1 MRLSFLNLAGVYY
14 IWGMEEKIVALILVQ
29 HVYHAIGFVPLSVA
43 HDIERRVL
51 PHISHRGDDFVIIGE
66 NINKRSEFHT
76 LDENFEF
83 YPSPYRDLNYLRMSI
98 RTAAYV
104 ENKGKMLYKSGSTWL
119 GLDPLEA
126 AVRLFGDRILDGWEP
141 QWETF

>member
-1 MRLSFLNLAGVYY
+1 MRLSFLNLAGVSY
-14 IWGMEEKIVALILVQ
+14 IWGMEEKIVSLILIR
-29 HVYHAIGFVPLSVA
+29 HVFHAIGFVPLSVA
-43 HDIERRVL
+43 CDVERRVL
-51 PHISHRGDDFVIIGE
+51 PHISDHGDEFVIIGE

-83 YPSPYRDLNYLRMSI
+83 YPSSFRDLNYLRMSI

-104 ENKGKMLYKSGSTWL
+104 ENKGKVLYKSGRTW
-119 GLDPLEA
+119 LDPLEA
-126 AVRLFGDRILDGWEP
+126 AVRFFGDRILDGWHP